1 MDNFDNEDNNKDN
14 FNNVDNNENTTPETE
29 SNSYSRF
36 EKPIPDFNKTQVI
49 PTAYTEVKTKQ
60 DDNYNNQRNDKGK
73 LRVFSYISVALIS
86 SMIGGLLFSAIALY
100 AIPGSSIFKDTPL
113 YKSLASNSA
122 STITQQSS
130 NILMPTSTSIST
142 APGAALTIAQIAK
155 KVGPAVVAVST
166 EVSTSQADQFIIP
179 GQNGQ
184 SAPNSP
190 STPNSPT
197 TPSSPSGQGATQEIG
212 MGTGIIFNSDG
223 YIVTNY
229 HVISGGSTIKVIL
242 QDKKEV
248 GATIV
253 NYDANLDLAV
263 IKMNDKS
270 DIPGIATLGDSS
282 ALQVGDSVVAIG
294 NPMGKELIGSVTS
307 GIVSA
312 LNRQISVDSKTLTYI
327 QTDAA
332 INPGN
337 SGGPLINSQ
346 GQVIG
351 INTAKYGGNGV
362 EGLGFAIPINVV
374 KTNVGNLV
382 KQLLRLGVSAMDV
395 TKDIATQYNEPLG
408 VLVSTVETG
417 SVAQKAG
424 IKVNDVIV
432 KFDGKAVAT
441 VAELNT
447 IKAKHK
453 AGDSVRIDII
463 RNGSPLTVQAKF

>member
-1 MDNFDNEDNNKDN
+1 MECDNMDN
-14 FNNVDNNENTTPETE
+14 FNNENNNVNNTPESE
-29 SNSYSRF
+29 SQSYSRF
-36 EKPIPDFNKTQVI
+36 EKPVPEYNKTEVI
-49 PTAYTEVKTKQ
+49 TKPVT
-60 DDNYNNQRNDKGK
+60 DYNQSRNDRGK
-73 LRVFSYISVALIS
+73 SRAFSYISVALIS

-100 AIPGSSIFKDTPL
+100 AIPSTSIFKDTAL
-113 YKSLASNSA
+113 YKSLASNTA
-122 STITQQSS
+122 TTTSTQST
-130 NILMPTSTSIST
+130 NALIPTSTSTLATPS
-142 APGAALTIAQIAK
+142 GALTVAQIAK

-166 EVSTSQADQFIIP
+166 EVTTNQSNIFMLP
-179 GQNGQ
+179 GQNNQSSQNSQSGQ
-184 SAPNSP
+184 SS
-190 STPNSPT
+190 
-197 TPSSPSGQGATQEIG
+197 QEVG

-229 HVISGGSTIKVIL
+229 HVISGGQTIKVIL
-242 QDKKEV
+242 QDNKEV

-270 DIPGIATLGDSS
+270 DIPGIAELGDSS
-282 ALQVGDSVVAIG
+282 TLQVGDPVVAIG

-312 LNRQISVDSKTLTYI
+312 LNRQISVDNKTLSYI

-332 INPGN
+332 INSGN

-351 INTAKYGGNGV
+351 INTAKYGGSGV

-374 KTNVGNLV
+374 KTNVGSLV
-382 KQLLRLGVSAMDV
+382 KQLLRLGVSAMDI
-395 TKDIATQYNEPLG
+395 TKDISAQYNEPIG

-417 SVAQKAG
+417 SVAEKAG
-424 IKVNDVIV
+424 IKINDVIV
-432 KFDGKAVAT
+432 KFDGQTVTT

-453 AGDSVRIDII
+453 AGDSVRVDLI
-463 RNGSPLTVQAKF
+463 RNGSPLAVQVKF